1 MHIDNSIVL
10 TLVLNIGL
18 ILAFSWL
25 GIKIINE
32 NSLHYRFNTQ
42 DNSQVSKLA
51 KETSV
56 ITPRI
61 KTTLK
66 VRRMIKTNSDNDETP
81 FFLPQLALK

>member
-1 MHIDNSIVL
+1 MHVDNSIVL

-32 NSLHYRFNTQ
+32 VSPQYRIDAQ
-42 DNSQVSKLA
+42 GNSQVSKIV

-56 ITPRI
+56 INPRI

-66 VRRMIKTNSDNDETP
+66 VRRMIKTNSDNDEIP
-81 FFLPQLALK
+81 FFLPQLA

>member
-1 MHIDNSIVL
+1 MHVDNSIVL

-32 NSLHYRFNTQ
+32 VSPQYRIDAQ
-42 DNSQVSKLA
+42 GNSQVSKIV
-51 KETSV
+51 KQTSV
-56 ITPRI
+56 INPRI

-66 VRRMIKTNSDNDETP
+66 VRRMIKTNSDNDEIP
-81 FFLPQLALK
+81 FFLPQLA